1 MSACGRVFLE
11 VEYRSLPEIEQD
23 IERFAYHDE
32 HLELREKI
40 SQFTM
45 QGSEER
51 LLLQRIFVPEGVE
64 ANGAGTRYIQ
74 AATIRHGQTRQFM
87 RAVGEL
93 AAFHQ
98 ENKMQPITGWALRF

>member
-23 IERFAYHDE
+23 IERFAFHDE
-32 HLELREKI
+32 HLKLRENI
-40 SQFTM
+40 SRHTI

-74 AATIRHGQTRQFM
+74 AATIQHGQTRSFM
-87 RAVGEL
+87 SAVAEL
-93 AAFHQ
+93 ASFHQ
-98 ENKMQPITGWALRF
+98 KNELQPITGWALRF

>member
-23 IERFAYHDE
+23 IERFAFHDE
-32 HLELREKI
+32 HLKLRENI
-40 SQFTM
+40 SQYTM

-51 LLLQRIFVPEGVE
+51 LLLQRIFVPEGVA
-64 ANGAGTRYIQ
+64 ANGAGTRYVQ
-74 AATIRHGQTRQFM
+74 AATIRHGQTRSYM
-87 RAVGEL
+87 KAVTEL

-98 ENKMQPITGWALRF
+98 ENKLQPITAWALRF